1 MQGKTAILF
10 IFFTL
15 PAPPA
20 LLAQDSV
27 RVENIAPLQADS
39 LLRTDTTIVVLDVRT
54 PGEFKSESGHLRAA
68 LLLPVQELEERLGEL
83 EPYREKTIVTYCRSG
98 VRSARAAAILSHH
111 GFRVLNMTGGILEW
125 NSEKLPVVKEQ

>member
-1 MQGKTAILF
+1 MS
-10 IFFTL
+10 
-15 PAPPA
+15 PA

-27 RVENIAPLQADS
+27 HVENIAPMQADS

-68 LLLPVQELEERLGEL
+68 LLLPVQELEERISEL

-98 VRSARAAAILSHH
+98 VRSARAAAILSRH
-111 GFRVLNMTGGILEW
+111 GYRVLNMTGGILEW
-125 NSEKLPVVKEQ
+125 NSDKLPVVKEQ